1 MAVRLRRAAIA
12 GAVVL
17 GLAFA
22 AGCGS
27 DPEDSEPVGPVG
39 EERAGSVA
47 QLAECS
53 DWMAGDRAQRE
64 ATVEVIKAA
73 INLEDGTGET
83 PELSDEEAYRVID
96 TTCSEDFAGGF
107 RLYKV
112 YARATSFAA
121 FAE

>member
-1 MAVRLRRAAIA
+1 MARRPQRVAFAA
-12 GAVVL
+12 AVVL
-17 GLAFA
+17 GLLAG
-22 AGCGS
+22 GCGS
-27 DPEDSEPVGPVG
+27 DPEDAQPVGPVG

-53 DWMAGDRAQRE
+53 DWTAGDRAQRE

-96 TTCSEDFAGGF
+96 TTCEQDFAASF

-112 YARATSFAA
+112 YARATSFAS
-121 FAE
+121 FAD